1 MLVNQSLANLSDTCY
16 KTAVLVYVLG
26 LVLSLITYI
35 KEANVKS
42 KMLAAVEAE
51 VETQGD
57 SAVATKRGGGEA
69 EAGTDAIDSVL
80 AKKDASAKKFSG
92 MTQSIIW
99 LGVIIQA
106 ISVVTRGMSVHRFPW
121 GNLYEYIN
129 VVSLVAMIV
138 AALVLYNRT
147 RRVLWPWVLTP
158 ILALMF
164 YGGMKLYLAAGDV
177 VPSLKSFWFPIHV
190 SAAAIGG
197 GIGMISGIAS
207 VLFLIRS
214 YQPKG
219 KEHGFWGK
227 VALPLPD
234 IKALDSLA
242 YRSAVL
248 TLPIFGLGIMFGAI
262 WAESAWGRFW
272 NWDPK
277 EVMSFVTWV
286 LYAGYLHA
294 RATSGWKN
302 NRAAI
307 INILALAAMVFN
319 LFFINLLFPG
329 MHSYAG
335 VS

>member
-1 MLVNQSLANLSDTCY
+1 MLVNQSLASFSDTCY
-16 KTAVLVYVLG
+16 KTAVVIYVFA

-35 KEANVKS
+35 KEVNVRS
-42 KMLAAVEAE
+42 KVAVGAGDVGAAGA
-51 VETQGD
+51 
-57 SAVATKRGGGEA
+57 GEA
-69 EAGTDAIDSVL
+69 TPTGGTDDVVL
-80 AKKDASAKKFSG
+80 TPEQERADRSAAKFGG
-92 MTQSIIW
+92 MTQAIIW
-99 LGVIIQA
+99 LGIIIQA
-106 ISVVTRGMSVHRFPW
+106 VSVVTRGLSVKRFPW

-129 VVSLVAMIV
+129 VVSLVAMVV
-138 AALVLYNRT
+138 AGLVIYNRA
-147 RRVLWPWVLTP
+147 RRVLWPWILTP
-158 ILALMF
+158 MLGLLF

-190 SAAAIGG
+190 SSAAIGA

-207 VLFLIRS
+207 LLFLLRS

-219 KEHGFWGK
+219 QEKGFWGK
-227 VALPLPD
+227 VAMPLPD
-234 IKALDSLA
+234 LKALDALA

-302 NRAAI
+302 NRAAV

-319 LFFINLLFPG
+319 LFFINLIFPG